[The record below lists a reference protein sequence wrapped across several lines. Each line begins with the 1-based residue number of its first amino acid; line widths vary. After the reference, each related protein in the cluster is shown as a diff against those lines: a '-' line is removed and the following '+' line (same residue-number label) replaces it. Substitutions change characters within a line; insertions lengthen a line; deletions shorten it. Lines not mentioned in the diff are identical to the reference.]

1 MAQSNIQGT
10 TFGEQEVNNLRNGIF
25 QNQHISNMFVILVP
39 ELFGVLFTSGLLE
52 AMRPLI
58 VLTEEQRPILEQTLW
73 DNPALV
79 PVEIRNDPDFE
90 RISNEISLLFDI
102 FSVIFNLTS
111 QDIQNDQEFGKIYQ
125 IGNMRMLSIRSIT
138 RDQAFMLSGAHYIK
152 TAEVLFPSED
162 Q

>member
-1 MAQSNIQGT
+1 MAQSSIPGT
-10 TFGEQEVNNLRNGIF
+10 TFTEHEEYHLRNGIF

-39 ELFGVLFTSGLLE
+39 EQLRVLFTSGLIE

-58 VLTEEQRPILEQTLW
+58 ILSEEQRPILEQTLW

-79 PVEIRNDPDFE
+79 PEEIRNDPDFE
-90 RISNEISLLFDI
+90 RISSEISLLFDI

-111 QDIQNDQEFGKIYQ
+111 QDIQNDQEFGKVYP

-152 TAEVLFPSED
+152 TAEILFAED